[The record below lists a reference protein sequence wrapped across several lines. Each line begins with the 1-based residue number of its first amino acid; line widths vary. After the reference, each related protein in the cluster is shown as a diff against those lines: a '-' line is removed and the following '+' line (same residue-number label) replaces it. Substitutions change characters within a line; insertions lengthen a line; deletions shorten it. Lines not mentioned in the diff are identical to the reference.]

1 MLMVIYADLGEY
13 MTERRSSDKIKVKIV
28 KAKRDANGRLVPI
41 GNSGET
47 VRVKAS
53 SRHDSEAGNRAGA
66 GLGTHQ
72 LIKDASGRLVVC
84 DNIGNVLSGTKIKS
98 IDTDGSI
105 QLWRGN
111 GIHSVSFSILIEPRE
126 FARGLMQYPNC
137 TQVEAARIY
146 PSLQSTKFAVGCRVD
161 KILQYG
167 LAYDNL
173 GVILYFSRVREVT
186 HHLTAMVNFEDR
198 LLTLTGDDDYVAALV
213 HWLSAR

>member
-1 MLMVIYADLGEY
+1 MALYAALGEH
-13 MTERRSSDKIKVKIV
+13 MMERRNSGKTKV
-28 KAKRDANGRLVPI
+28 KRDASGRLVRVDSDLVQI
-41 GNSGET
+41 GGDREA
-47 VRVKAS
+47 VKVKPS
-53 SRHDSEAGNRAGA
+53 SRHGSEVGA
-66 GLGTHQ
+66 GLGVHY
-72 LIKDASGRLVVC
+72 LVKDASGRLVVC
-84 DNIGNVLSGTKIKS
+84 DNIGNVLSGTKINS

-161 KILQYG
+161 NILQYG

-173 GVILYFSRVREVT
+173 GVILYFSRNREVNYN
-186 HHLTAMVNFEDR
+186 LTAMVSFMDR
-198 LLTLTGDDDYVAALV
+198 ILTLTGDNDYVAALV

>member
-1 MLMVIYADLGEY
+1 MFVALYADLGECV
-13 MTERRSSDKIKVKIV
+13 MERRSGDKIKVKIV

-41 GNSGET
+41 GCDKETMPSRSGRGNSI
-47 VRVKAS
+47 S
-53 SRHDSEAGNRAGA
+53 AGA
-66 GLGTHQ
+66 GLGAHY
-72 LIKDASGRLVVC
+72 LVKDASGRLVVC
-84 DNIGNVLSGTKIKS
+84 DNIGNVLDGTKITS
-98 IDTDGSI
+98 IDTEGSI

-111 GIHSVSFSILIEPRE
+111 GICSVSFSILIEPRE

-146 PSLQSTKFAVGCRVD
+146 PSLRSTKFAVGCRVD

-213 HWLSAR
+213 HWLTAR

>member
-1 MLMVIYADLGEY
+1 MFVALYAALGECV
-13 MTERRSSDKIKVKIV
+13 MERRNGGNRHFVTKTAD
-28 KAKRDANGRLVPI
+28 GRLVQI
-41 GNSGET
+41 GGDRET
-47 VRVKAS
+47 VKVKPS
-53 SRHDSEAGNRAGA
+53 SRHGRGVGA
-66 GLGTHQ
+66 GLGTHY
-72 LIKDASGRLVVC
+72 LVKDASGRLVVC

>member
-1 MLMVIYADLGEY
+1 MFVALYADLGECV
-13 MTERRSSDKIKVKIV
+13 MGRRNGGSRHSVTKTANSRLVQIGGDRETVKVK
-28 KAKRDANGRLVPI
+28 P
-41 GNSGET
+41 
-47 VRVKAS
+47 S
-53 SRHDSEAGNRAGA
+53 SRHGSGVGA

-84 DNIGNVLSGTKIKS
+84 DNIGNVLSGTKINS

-173 GVILYFSRVREVT
+173 GVILYFSHVREVT

-198 LLTLTGDDDYVAALV
+198 LLTLTGDNDYVAALV

>member
-1 MLMVIYADLGEY
+1 MFVALYAALGEC
-13 MTERRSSDKIKVKIV
+13 MMERRKTGKAQVKV
-28 KAKRDANGRLVPI
+28 KRDANGRLVQI
-41 GNSGET
+41 GGDRET
-47 VRVKAS
+47 VKAKPS
-53 SRHDSEAGNRAGA
+53 SRHGSGVGA
-66 GLGTHQ
+66 GLGVHY
-72 LIKDASGRLVVC
+72 LMKDASGRLVVC
-84 DNIGNVLSGTKIKS
+84 DNIGHVLSGTRINS
-98 IDTDGSI
+98 IDIDGRVS
-105 QLWRGN
+105 LWRGN
-111 GIHSVSFSILIEPRE
+111 GICSVSFSILIEPRE
-126 FARGLMQYPNC
+126 FARGLVQYPNC

-213 HWLSAR
+213 HWLNAR

>member
-1 MLMVIYADLGEY
+1 

-84 DNIGNVLSGTKIKS
+84 DNIGTVLSGTKIHS
-98 IDTDGSI
+98 IDTDGRI
-105 QLWRGN
+105 QLWKRN
-111 GIHSVSFSILIEPRE
+111 GICSVSFAMLLEPRE
-126 FARGLMQYPNC
+126 FLKGLVQYPNC
-137 TQVEAARIY
+137 TRVEVARIY
-146 PSLQSTKFAVGCRVD
+146 PSFQRTRFTANYSLDELIRNGLSEDTHGMT
-161 KILQYG
+161 YG
-167 LAYDNL
+167 M
-173 GVILYFSRVREVT
+173 VLYFSRNDYR
-186 HHLTAMVNFEDR
+186 LTATVSFVDR
-198 LLTLTGDDDYVAALV
+198 ILTLTGDNDYVAALV

>member
-1 MLMVIYADLGEY
+1 MALYADLGECV
-13 MTERRSSDKIKVKIV
+13 MERRNGGNRHSVTKT
-28 KAKRDANGRLVPI
+28 ANGRLVQI
-41 GNSGET
+41 GGDRET
-47 VRVKAS
+47 VKVKPS
-53 SRHDSEAGNRAGA
+53 SRHGSGVGA
-66 GLGTHQ
+66 GLGVHY
-72 LIKDASGRLVVC
+72 LMKDASGRLVVC

-146 PSLQSTKFAVGCRVD
+146 TSLQSTKFAVGCRVD

-213 HWLSAR
+213 HWLNAR